1 MKLKRFL
8 CLAVSLAMV
17 LSMVPA
23 LALTASAAGTTGVI
37 DALGGEV
44 LWACPD
50 GSFADTAI
58 EEAFSGWSS
67 NITSG
72 YVNVKTYSVGNTIQ
86 YYVNGTANVTTITS
100 PGYGG
105 EGEDAIVIEWVMKRQ
120 NPSDL
125 YFDFS
130 FTDKDGSEIAFVKF
144 DKNYTSVSGEYYMGY
159 PAEGTDCAIVATN
172 NGDGT
177 HKVEYYVADSVV
189 STIESKEG
197 TVNGFGGITSSNG
210 RWSTTWNHIGF
221 ANLTIGAVSFSET
234 RVDVTATYT
243 VNGETVHTETGH
255 YDPAEGETDAVFGAY
270 SYSANGS
277 DVMYHTDGATLAE
290 SGEIALEAVTNAGT
304 YTVGEVF
311 ANGGAQYEVKSGNL
325 VPNGDFAYGT
335 AGWYAADG
343 SAAGFFTSNGDS
355 TMTLTAGGTGVGGA
369 NSLYRA
375 WAVESGKK
383 YLFTFE
389 TDSANE
395 YHKVS
400 VTDSLATDDTGNTFL
415 NLGGTKN
422 GSITGTNSVVFDA
435 TTAYLMINFRW
446 LGAGQTFGNFGL
458 YEIAEAEVHVTEEI
472 ESVANI
478 ADVAVFGNDTVVLPE
493 TVAVTGNLGSNVNA
507 PIEWVEPEVYEGTTT
522 VAGKA
527 TVQFG
532 DQAAEE
538 IDVAVNVTIIDEF
551 TIEDFTS
558 VNGQAAGKS
567 NQKVF
572 PVAIRGAFTMTFTAN
587 YASFGDLFITIKT
600 ANAGFFSPE
609 QIALGSNA
617 SAGFRPV
624 NGNGTG
630 GRAADDATLATF
642 TAGKDYGFIVKADA
656 STDKYTVIVY
666 DAATGEVVAM
676 AEDFGFRTNA
686 DAIEA
691 ITALTNN
698 GAGSVTLTNIK
709 VDTSDVDVCTVTVD
723 GVEKNVVKGQSYAQ
737 VLEGAALVDEAGNVY
752 VPVDGVVTVP
762 VDGDMNLTT
771 VALGLEMVSG
781 AQVRIGKPE
790 LVEGKLDATA
800 DSGLRFLAKANTT
813 DTLLAIADEY
823 GIKVTA
829 EGSDYAAYVK
839 AEKFQ
844 DESVFSAAITGLSES
859 NYNRNYTAVG
869 YAIVNGAEITT
880 TDSVTRSIYQV
891 SAGIMNYGKADAED
905 EAYSVNGIVKD
916 VLNAYLNQ
924 TGIRLTVTEDG
935 ITVEDGKYTG
945 DVFFI
950 VDCVSDGSVGWDVT
964 ITPDT
969 TWGTPAEIASWW
981 TDYVRFNNN
990 NSVAKSYISQDV
1002 ISEDGVLTFNFS
1014 KSNREVIPV
1023 NE

>member
-23 LALTASAAGTTGVI
+23 LALTASAAVDASWIGNDTLVYDGTQSDTAYGQGEKYIAVEFTLGTVSGYKDLAMT
-37 DALGGEV
+37 DADGKKIAGFCDAWLSNDGFYV
-44 LWACPD
+44 PD
-50 GSFADTAI
+50 GERSAAADNTVV
-58 EEAFSGWSS
+58 S
-67 NITSG
+67 TSG
-72 YVNVKTYSVGNTIQ
+72 GNIKYNDYSGNAIVRALIENTGSQYTVEYSVVDAVGGSVVNTFATMV
-86 YYVNGTANVTTITS
+86 YSGTANGIS
-100 PGYGG
+100 LPAYWNYNG
-105 EGEDAIVIEWVMKRQ
+105 W
-120 NPSDL
+120 
-125 YFDFS
+125 
-130 FTDKDGSEIAFVKF
+130 GSG
-144 DKNYTSVSGEYYMGY
+144 VS
-159 PAEGTDCAIVATN
+159 ASN
-172 NGDGT
+172 
-177 HKVEYYVADSVV
+177 ADSAF
-189 STIESKEG
+189 SNF
-197 TVNGFGGITSSNG
+197 TV
-210 RWSTTWNHIGF
+210 F
-221 ANLTIGAVSFSET
+221 AYTPDTLVN
-234 RVDVTATYT
+234 VTATYKINGEAIKT
-243 VNGETVHTETGH
+243 VNSSYDTANGEDSVTFDAYTYSENGTN
-255 YDPAEGETDAVFGAY
+255 YIYTADAVTVSEDVEIDMTAL
-270 SYSANGS
+270 ANP
-277 DVMYHTDGATLAE
+277 DV
-290 SGEIALEAVTNAGT
+290 SGYELGK
-304 YTVGEVF
+304 VF
-311 ANGGAQYEVKSGNL
+311 AHEGVQYEVKSGNL
-325 VPNGDFAYGT
+325 IPNGDFSYGT
-335 AGWYAADG
+335 AGWYNGTGSEITTEFTVAD
-343 SAAGFFTSNGDS
+343 NE
-355 TMTLTAGGTGVGGA
+355 LTAATNGGTASAGA
-369 NSLYRA
+369 LYRA
-375 WAVESGKK
+375 WSVTSGTTYLLTFESTTAVEWSSIGTMGAPLTRGS
-383 YLFTFE
+383 Y
-389 TDSANE
+389 
-395 YHKVS
+395 
-400 VTDSLATDDTGNTFL
+400 VTTLKAGS
-415 NLGGTKN
+415 GGTYLAE
-422 GSITGTNSVVFDA
+422 GTNQYIFTADKDA
-435 TTAYLMINFRW
+435 AYVGLNFGW
-446 LGAGQTFGNFGL
+446 HVGAVYSNFGL
-458 YEIAEAEVHVTEEI
+458 YEIAEAKVHVTEEI

-558 VNGQAAGKS
+558 VNGQTAGKS

-600 ANAGFFSPE
+600 ANAGFFGPE

-630 GRAADDATLATF
+630 GRAANDATLATF

-666 DAATGEVVAM
+666 DAATGVVVAT
-676 AEDFGFRTNA
+676 AENFGFRTNA

-737 VLEGAALVDEAGNVY
+737 VLEGAALVDETGNVY
-752 VPVDGVVTVP
+752 VPVDNVVTIP

-781 AQVRIGKPE
+781 AQVRIGTPE

-935 ITVEDGKYTG
+935 ITVEEGKYTG

-950 VDCVSDGSVGWDVT
+950 VDCVSDGDDGWNVT

-981 TDYVRFNNN
+981 TEYVRFNNN
-990 NSVAKSYISQDV
+990 NSVAKGYISGAA
-1002 ISEDGVLTFNFS
+1002 ISGDGVLTFNFDTTDDS
-1014 KSNREVIPV
+1014 TGEFDGPWVSIS
-1023 NE
+1023 